1 MVAFNV
7 VFLRFGNTWHRL
19 CFDFGIIFWRANVPP
34 PASSEEPVI
43 EASYPVVNIGTEL
56 GIVGSPLHRYEMTS
70 IEGGSRVEFF
80 SPVANRL
87 CSKTLTIGP
96 RLNLPL
102 QHPNRLGARP
112 EKRENPEFH

>member
-80 SPVANRL
+80 FAGGKSVVFKNVDDRTSL
-87 CSKTLTIGP
+87 ELTAPTPKPSGGQTRKAGKP
-96 RLNLPL
+96 
-102 QHPNRLGARP
+102 
-112 EKRENPEFH
+112 